1 MYSKMLA
8 FVHLR
13 RYYKN
18 MYYNSTFMCLSYFYF
33 AYFYFCS
40 ETFIHWKNI
49 KKHQLLFRFSAK
61 LHLFHLIISCI
72 MNITN
77 SSKNDN
83 FKTICSLSVWAK
95 AVLELIVPERL
106 FGQNVKKLM
115 WNFFIV
121 IIHTFYS
128 FYSYYTRFF
137 LLYL

>member
-1 MYSKMLA
+1 
-8 FVHLR
+8 
-13 RYYKN
+13 
-18 MYYNSTFMCLSYFYF
+18 
-33 AYFYFCS
+33 
-40 ETFIHWKNI
+40 
-49 KKHQLLFRFSAK
+49 
-61 LHLFHLIISCI
+61 